1 MRFLNRDIVTVE
13 LLRPEKV
20 PSGYIG
26 TKADYSVLYKIM
38 GQISIA
44 SDTLSIQQYGQKAE
58 TMYTLNV
65 DYRTDI
71 RKGDRVRYD
80 GREYSVTG
88 VREYTDHKT
97 AVLEISAPLKA

>member
-1 MRFLNRDIVTVE
+1 MRFLKRDIVTVE

-26 TKADYSVLYKIM
+26 TKAEFAILYKIM

-65 DYRTDI
+65 DYRADI
-71 RKGDRVRYD
+71 RKGDRVRYS
-80 GREYSVTG
+80 GKEYIVVG

-97 AVLEISAPLKA
+97 AVLELSAPLKA